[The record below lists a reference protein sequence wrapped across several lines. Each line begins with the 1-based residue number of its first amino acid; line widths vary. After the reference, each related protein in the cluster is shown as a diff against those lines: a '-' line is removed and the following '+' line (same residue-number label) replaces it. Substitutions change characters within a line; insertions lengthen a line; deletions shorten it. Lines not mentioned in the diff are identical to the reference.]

1 VTNKSRDLV
10 HKSTKVVCY
19 YCKKP
24 GHTLAVYR
32 KRLAKLMNSPS
43 SNEPVQLISTLDSV
57 AADGLPSTPAVQHD
71 RHKPD
76 TRFESHCVDAVVVR
90 PDQSVHTVCVLRDT
104 GALQS
109 LVSSQ
114 ILTESDYRSIDEVRL
129 IRRVTEDI
137 ISVPLVEISLNCAL
151 CIGTYLCGLVSTLP
165 SGIAV
170 LVGNDLCPDMSVA
183 QAALLKAEEAPP
195 DEVQNLPEAVSETH
209 SGVMPDVTCD
219 PNIDVLSL
227 FADSSVDKVDRAE
240 LIRLQQHYPDLS

>member
-1 VTNKSRDLV
+1 
-10 HKSTKVVCY
+10 
-19 YCKKP
+19 
-24 GHTLAVYR
+24 
-32 KRLAKLMNSPS
+32 MNSPS
-43 SNEPVQLISTLDSV
+43 SNEPVQLITPLDQV
-57 AADGLPSTPAVQHD
+57 AADGVPSMPAVQHD
-71 RHKPD
+71 QPKPD
-76 TRFESHCVDAVVVR
+76 PRSESHCVDAVVR

-114 ILTESDYRSIDEVRL
+114 VLTESDYRSIDEVRL

-170 LVGNDLCPDMSVA
+170 LVGNDLCPDTSVTDVNVVTRA

-219 PNIDVLSL
+219 PNIDVSSL

>member
-1 VTNKSRDLV
+1 
-10 HKSTKVVCY
+10 
-19 YCKKP
+19 
-24 GHTLAVYR
+24 
-32 KRLAKLMNSPS
+32 M
-43 SNEPVQLISTLDSV
+43 
-57 AADGLPSTPAVQHD
+57 
-71 RHKPD
+71 
-76 TRFESHCVDAVVVR
+76 
-90 PDQSVHTVCVLRDT
+90 
-104 GALQS
+104 
-109 LVSSQ
+109 SSQ
-114 ILTESDYRSIDEVRL
+114 ILTESDYRSTDEVRL
-129 IRRVTEDI
+129 IRGVTGDI
-137 ISVPLVEISLNCAL
+137 ISVPLVEISLDCAL